1 MTLHLAAG
9 HLTTLWPFTTRVR
22 ATGADPSG
30 LCLGESSLLHST
42 VAGPGA
48 AGTATDYSTVIVVI
62 TWVIAKVST

>member
-22 ATGADPSG
+22 ATG
-30 LCLGESSLLHST
+30 ESSLLHST
-42 VAGPGA
+42 VTGPVA
-48 AGTATDYSTVIVVI
+48 TGTATDYSTVIVVI